1 MDIRQ
6 QDLLLWVRTFQ
17 FLPLLSRQILIDS
30 LVWFG
35 EQRGIKSRNLS
46 IMRISRELERRWLEL
61 SLRGIFL
68 LMIRFWSFRQMKISM
83 ETRTI
88 WSMDAR
94 FITLRIFKFQEKEK
108 TRLKS
113 DFGLFFESD
122 FFLICNIVYQQMERW
137 GNSFEIQRIFQQ
149 EGKYSY
155 AFFVKRIDG
164 GSYSRISQQGLSVNV
179 KLPVWILG
187 NA

>member
-17 FLPLLSRQILIDS
+17 FLPLLSRQIPIDS

-68 LMIRFWSFRQMKISM
+68 LMIRFWLFRQMKTLTEIRM
-83 ETRTI
+83 I

-122 FFLICNIVYQQMERW
+122 FFWYATSSISKWRDEGTALRSSESFNKKVSILMHSLWKELME
-137 GNSFEIQRIFQQ
+137 
-149 EGKYSY
+149 
-155 AFFVKRIDG
+155 
-164 GSYSRISQQGLSVNV
+164 LS
-179 KLPVWILG
+179 ILESLDKG
-187 NA
+187 FLSMWNCLFGF